1 METALGADVV
11 RHTDGHIISLRLN
24 KHEVEVELS
33 HCPEEGSCLVRE
45 AQCVVEYFINT
56 FGLECNVGSAEVAST
71 MEIAWALMGDNF
83 HVQECQ
89 LWWIPV
95 EDDAF
100 SSWLSTK
107 LD

>member
-1 METALGADVV
+1 METALGSDVV
-11 RHTDGHIISLRLN
+11 WHTDGHIISLRLN
-24 KHEVEVELS
+24 KHEVQVTLDNCPGDGNCAVREVE
-33 HCPEEGSCLVRE
+33 
-45 AQCVVEYFINT
+45 CVVEYFIDT
-56 FGLECNVGSAEVAST
+56 FGLECNVGSASVAAT
-71 MEIAWALMGDNF
+71 MEIAWALMGDDH